1 MGVALEKLCRE
12 RHDGDGQDEQRKP
25 PEGEVLSAAL
35 VRDVCWSAS
44 GYSALTRSVHP
55 HATRHTGSGSLI
67 SFIHAQYLKRV
78 VANVGV

>member
-12 RHDGDGQDEQRKP
+12 RHDGDGQDEQR
-25 PEGEVLSAAL
+25 ENGLWQCSARLCEARLFVLSAGVL
-35 VRDVCWSAS
+35 
-44 GYSALTRSVHP
+44 ALTRSVHP
-55 HATRHTGSGSLI
+55 HATRHTGSLI

>member
-12 RHDGDGQDEQRKP
+12 RHDQMSNAP
-25 PEGEVLSAAL
+25 PEVLSAAL
-35 VRDVCWSAS
+35 VRDVFFWF
-44 GYSALTRSVHP
+44 GVQRALTRSVHP
-55 HATRHTGSGSLI
+55 HATRHTGSLI